1 MSIVS
6 DIEIRLRADIAR
18 LQADMTQARTAVS
31 GAMSGISKAVDSA
44 MSHIKQLAGAIAVGA
59 FVGFIK
65 DAIDAVDAL
74 TDLSTRTGIT
84 VEDLAGLA
92 YGAKLSGTELEA
104 AATTINKLSVSMGKE
119 GDRFAKLGVTAAE
132 PIEAFKQ
139 IADIFKSI
147 QDPQARAAFGA
158 EALGKA
164 WQESAVLLSEGSA
177 GITELMARGH
187 ELSGVT
193 TQNSADA
200 AKFNDTLD
208 EITATAGGLKNRL
221 AVELLPTLN
230 DLASQFL
237 AVSTQGDGTKK
248 VVDNISSAVK
258 VAISVGTI
266 LYGVFDSVATVIA
279 LVILQLKTFTEG
291 LIDTFREMVQVNRNW
306 GKVGKAISDTFTG
319 VASNLGW
326 AGKEVADTWSSVGT
340 TVSTTWTGAA
350 KDVKDAADVMEGVE
364 FPDPFGIDAK
374 EAADAAARAE
384 AFVKYGEAQAAAKKL
399 AGEAAAAAKKEQE
412 AYRALITTLA
422 ERIAAGKAEVAAG
435 RELTEAEKATIKLD
449 SELASGK
456 LKLSAAHVDH
466 VRALMAEA
474 AALDRQAV
482 SAKVVREAVQALTD
496 QQNQAYATLAAET
509 IANQQAVLNYG
520 LSKQAIEANTIALLQ
535 DQLAR
540 RGELDMSE
548 AYAAQLEREIALR
561 KENAGAISRLSDL
574 QDAKKAA
581 DELAEFLDPA
591 KAQSFG
597 DALADAFGTAGSA
610 LAKLGNQFQAY
621 ASKQAVFEKQRGS
634 AATKYLN
641 GLSTEEEYQRD
652 LGAIQKQRAASQLGD
667 YGNMAGAA
675 AGFFGEQSKGYKTL
689 MAVSQVFHAAELAA
703 TLAELVP
710 KGIAAVLNQAGGDP
724 YTAFGRMAAMAAVVA
739 GLGVAISGG
748 SSKGANVAA
757 ERQVA
762 NGTGTVLG
770 DSGAKSES
778 MSRALAL
785 VADNTYRGL
794 SISSDMLAALRS
806 INSNLSGLGSLIV
819 RTSGISGDVA
829 GVAQGA
835 AANLAAK
842 TINALPFTAIAD
854 KLTGGVLTKISNSVV
869 NSIFGGKVTTLD
881 TGLTGS
887 KTALGAAVA
896 GGIQASQYTDTKKDG
911 GLFSSDKYRTA
922 LSPLGAEIND
932 QFTLI
937 IRGMADGVKTAA
949 EALGMGGDAFT
960 QHLNT
965 FVVDLGKISLK
976 GLTGAE
982 IQSALEA
989 AFSKLGDDMAKFAV
1003 GDLTQFQQIGEG
1015 AYETLVRIANEY
1027 ATVDAVLASFGKT
1040 FGAVGL
1046 ASVGAREELIK
1057 LAGGLDEFTSQGS
1070 FFLDNFFTDME
1081 KAATLRTAVDAR
1093 ISPLNGGVAV
1103 TTIEQYKAL
1112 ALAQDLTTAT
1122 GREAYSTLMSTAA
1135 AFKELVDY
1143 GDAAG
1148 KTIED
1153 IASERKNL
1161 QEQIDAL
1168 TLNSMQLRAKE
1179 RATISAGNLAL
1190 YDQLQALN
1198 DLAAA
1203 RTAETDKLTAVA
1215 TGARSFAASLTT
1227 VLDSL
1232 TQGSLST
1239 LTPLQKLA
1247 DAQGKYQQT
1256 LAAAQAGDESARGA
1270 LAAAAQAYLTA
1281 DQVVNASSSRYAADA
1296 ARVQAELAA
1305 LASAAVGQ
1313 ATDAEKQLA
1322 VLTSQADGILK
1333 VNESVNLATTSIVTA
1348 IDNLRATGYDV
1359 PTSTM
1364 STGRSTSTAS
1374 TGGPDT
1380 VALANALASV
1390 QKELAAMRAEAAQHA
1405 GYIADTVA
1413 TSSAANAD
1421 TITQGTKSAAMDQ
1434 VYAEQ
1439 LTPKVT

>member
-104 AATTINKLSVSMGKE
+104 AATSINKLSVSMGKE
-119 GDRFAKLGVTAAE
+119 GDRFAKLGVTASE

-350 KDVKDAADVMEGVE
+350 KDVKDAAAVMEGVE

-412 AYRALITTLA
+412 AYRAVITTLG
-422 ERIAAGKAEVAAG
+422 ERIAAGKAELAVG
-435 RELTEAEKATIKLD
+435 RELTEAEKARIKFD
-449 SELASGK
+449 SELATGK
-456 LKLSAAHVDH
+456 LKLTRAHENH

-474 AALDRQAV
+474 EAMDKAAV
-482 SAKVVREAVQALTD
+482 SAKKVRDAIQSLTD
-496 QQNQAYATLAAET
+496 EQNASYISLANEVEG
-509 IANQQAVLNYG
+509 NKDAVENYG
-520 LSKQAIEANTIALLQ
+520 LSKEAIELLTIARLE
-535 DQLAR
+535 DRLAR
-540 RGELDMSE
+540 KGELDMGE
-548 AYAAQLEREIALR
+548 AYAAQLEREIVLR
-561 KENAGAISRLSDL
+561 KENAAALGGLDTLIA
-574 QDAKKAA
+574 QKKAA
-581 DELAEFLDPA
+581 DDNLATQTKMWESIDDTAHSVFTSIFDSGKSAFDRLR
-591 KAQSFG
+591 
-597 DALADAFGTAGSA
+597 DALKTGLYDLLYQMTVKKFIISIGAAVSGTGSGVAAAGDLAGVGGAGAGGTGITGLVQSAKTAYTIATQGFSGVAAGIGGSIATLGNIFGSSAVSAFGTGMGLTAAQASTAAAAYGSAGMAGTGSA
-610 LAKLGNQFQAY
+610 L
-621 ASKQAVFEKQRGS
+621 
-634 AATKYLN
+634 T
-641 GLSTEEEYQRD
+641 
-652 LGAIQKQRAASQLGD
+652 
-667 YGNMAGAA
+667 AGAA
-675 AGFFGEQSKGYKTL
+675 AAPLVAAAAGIAAGVLGGKLISGEYGKTATVVGGTGIGAVTGAFLGGPIGAAIGGAIGGVIGGIGNRLFGMADKKYGETGITGSLSGTGFTGNEYAKWSQKGGFFRSDKSGTDKSAVDSTTAQAFVDTYAAIRDVSAVLAKTIGADTSAL
-689 MAVSQVFHAAELAA
+689 ATRVQALNINLTGLTSETDRLAA
-703 TLAELVP
+703 VTKFFEGVGDTIAGELVP
-710 KGIAAVLNQAGGDP
+710 GLAQFKQGTETLSATLQRVASDYAG
-724 YTAFGRMAAMAAVVA
+724 V
-739 GLGVAISGG
+739 
-748 SSKGANVAA
+748 
-757 ERQVA
+757 E
-762 NGTGTVLG
+762 
-770 DSGAKSES
+770 
-778 MSRALAL
+778 
-785 VADNTYRGL
+785 
-794 SISSDMLAALRS
+794 AALQMV
-806 INSNLSGLGSLIV
+806 GSD
-819 RTSGISGDVA
+819 S
-829 GVAQGA
+829 
-835 AANLAAK
+835 
-842 TINALPFTAIAD
+842 
-854 KLTGGVLTKISNSVV
+854 
-869 NSIFGGKVTTLD
+869 
-881 TGLTGS
+881 
-887 KTALGAAVA
+887 
-896 GGIQASQYTDTKKDG
+896 
-911 GLFSSDKYRTA
+911 
-922 LSPLGAEIND
+922 
-932 QFTLI
+932 
-937 IRGMADGVKTAA
+937 
-949 EALGMGGDAFT
+949 
-960 QHLNT
+960 
-965 FVVDLGKISLK
+965 
-976 GLTGAE
+976 
-982 IQSALEA
+982 QSA
-989 AFSKLGDDMAKFAV
+989 
-1003 GDLTQFQQIGEG
+1003 
-1015 AYETLVRIANEY
+1015 
-1027 ATVDAVLASFGKT
+1027 
-1040 FGAVGL
+1040 FGAVGV
-1046 ASVGAREELIK
+1046 ASIAAREKLIK
-1057 LAGGLDEFTSQGS
+1057 LAGSLDALSSGTS
-1070 FFLDNFFTDME
+1070 FFAENFLTTAQQMEPVIKSVDDTLAALGMSNVKTTTQFADAVLNLTKSGALATDSGQQ
-1081 KAATLRTAVDAR
+1081 LYVQ
-1093 ISPLNGGVAV
+1093 L
-1103 TTIEQYKAL
+1103 L
-1112 ALAQDLTTAT
+1112 ALAP
-1122 GREAYSTLMSTAA
+1122 
-1135 AFKELVDY
+1135 AFKAVADY
-1143 GDAAG
+1143 GDQVNG
-1148 KTIED
+1148 
-1153 IASERKNL
+1153 SL
-1161 QEQIDAL
+1161 QDRLALQAEIDKL
-1168 TLNSMQLRAKE
+1168 TLTSAQLRAKE
-1179 RATISAGNLAL
+1179 RATIGSNNLAL

-1215 TGARSFAASLTT
+1215 TEARSFAASLST

-1232 TQGSLST
+1232 SQGSLST

-1333 VNESVNLATTSIVTA
+1333 VNESVNLATTSIVAA

-1390 QKELAAMRAEAAQHA
+1390 QKELAGMRAEAAQHA